1 MQIQPNTVKLPPG
14 ALPPQNGIATEES
27 SAEKD
32 KPSVVQEKFQ
42 DAVAGTFYRTML
54 KALRSTEKKPAYLDG
69 GQAEDIFKGQLDE
82 QFSDLL
88 AKNNGAELSD
98 SLFQVMQERWKSQ
111 AAASSGLSATNGSTS
126 DTESITASNSESN
139 TKSTDPLQHLIDAVT
154 KSRTEFPAGVPLPK
168 GPAASLSLPQV
179 REQAATRSYN
189 TASLQETAHV
199 LNLVG

>member
-1 MQIQPNTVKLPPG
+1 MQIQPHTVKLPPG
-14 ALPPQNGIATEES
+14 ALASQGGLSTE
-27 SAEKD
+27 KPNIDTD
-32 KPSVVQEKFQ
+32 KAGVVQEKFQ

-88 AKNNGAELSD
+88 AKHNGAELSD
-98 SLFQVMQERWKSQ
+98 ALFQVMQQRWRSQ
-111 AAASSGLSATNGSTS
+111 AADGEQPSGNSGSVM
-126 DTESITASNSESN
+126 DTTAGQGS
-139 TKSTDPLQHLIDAVT
+139 DPLQTLIDTVT
-154 KSRTEFPAGVPLPK
+154 KSRTELPPGVPLPK
-168 GPAASLSLPQV
+168 GPAPSLRGS
-179 REQAATRSYN
+179 QAEGSPAGGSAAQRSYT

>member
-1 MQIQPNTVKLPPG
+1 MQIQPHTVKLPPG
-14 ALPPQNGIATEES
+14 ALAPQTGA
-27 SAEKD
+27 SAVKPNSDTD
-32 KPSVVQEKFQ
+32 KEGVLQEKFQ

-88 AKNNGAELSD
+88 AKHNGAELSD
-98 SLFQVMQERWKSQ
+98 SLFQVMRQRWRAQ
-111 AAASSGLSATNGSTS
+111 AAEGGTPSASSSSVLDNKAGA
-126 DTESITASNSESN
+126 AS
-139 TKSTDPLQHLIDAVT
+139 DPLQSLIDAVT
-154 KSRTEFPAGVPLPK
+154 NSQTEPPPGVPLPK
-168 GPAASLSLPQV
+168 GPASSV
-179 REQAATRSYN
+179 RRSQAEGSAAQRSYT

>member
-1 MQIQPNTVKLPPG
+1 MQIQPNPVKLPPG
-14 ALPPQNGIATEES
+14 ALPSTSGIVT
-27 SAEKD
+27 D
-32 KPSVVQEKFQ
+32 KPGVDTDKASVVQEKFQ

-88 AKNNGAELSD
+88 AKSNGAELSD
-98 SLFQVMQERWKSQ
+98 SLFQVMQQRWKSQ
-111 AAASSGLSATNGSTS
+111 ASAAQLSSGAASEKESSATS
-126 DTESITASNSESN
+126 
-139 TKSTDPLQHLIDAVT
+139 DPLQTLIDTVNKNQT
-154 KSRTEFPAGVPLPK
+154 QLPAGVPLPK
-168 GPAASLSLPQV
+168 GPASSLSLPQG
-179 REQAATRSYN
+179 REHAAARSYT